1 MYLKITDI
9 LNIVK
14 ELKDNLKNFHNL
26 YSNNYIF
33 LHSNKIKQYF
43 VIFYNLINNIYSKQ
57 IELKKFFNFFLE
69 NISNLKTS
77 IYSLYTQPM
86 FQNYYQKI
94 CLMLDHLNKLE
105 IENKENFEFY
115 QNIFNNFFNYS
126 KQLIIQIKQE
136 IEMYGN

>member
-1 MYLKITDI
+1 
-9 LNIVK
+9 
-14 ELKDNLKNFHNL
+14 
-26 YSNNYIF
+26 
-33 LHSNKIKQYF
+33 
-43 VIFYNLINNIYSKQ
+43 
-57 IELKKFFNFFLE
+57 
-69 NISNLKTS
+69 
-77 IYSLYTQPM
+77 M